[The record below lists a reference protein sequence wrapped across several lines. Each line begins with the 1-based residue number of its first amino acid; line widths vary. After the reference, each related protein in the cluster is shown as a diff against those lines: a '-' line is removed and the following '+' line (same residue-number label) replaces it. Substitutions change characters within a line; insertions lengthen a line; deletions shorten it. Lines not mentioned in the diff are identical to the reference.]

1 MRPIPD
7 VAFALAREHETLHDP
22 TPATAALYEP
32 YHDPVG
38 FPTIG
43 YGHLLSREPWA
54 DLARWSPVT
63 EAEADALL
71 EEDMAIAAG
80 AVLRLVTV
88 PLTDGQYAALI
99 DFAFNVGAG
108 NLQASTLR
116 RVINRGEY
124 DEAPRQFRRWV
135 YARGIKLPGLV
146 RRRNDEVE
154 LWLAA

>member
-1 MRPIPD
+1 MRAIPP

-22 TPATAALYEP
+22 TPATALLYEP

-54 DLARWSPVT
+54 DLRRWPAVT
-63 EAEADALL
+63 EAEADLLL

-80 AVLRLVTV
+80 AVLRQIAV
-88 PLTDGQYAALI
+88 PLSDGQFAALV
-99 DFAFNVGAG
+99 DFTFNVGAG

-135 YARGIKLPGLV
+135 YARSVKLAGLV
-146 RRRNDEVE
+146 RRREDEVR
-154 LWLAA
+154 LWLQ